1 MHRPHRRPH
10 PPTLLEFV
18 VRFGVNVRGDVISS
32 NTDDAADAV
41 ITQTPTIIIAT
52 IFILIRHVDVHEAD
66 QFQGRQQSTASQF
79 SASDDERSQLAA
91 STPSTS
97 VCRRPHQLCVL
108 ARRLSGVPRLRVG
121 RVLRHL
127 GADDASPGDVPAVDH
142 PHRAVRQLPRLRDH
156 RGLRPGDRRTC
167 QSRLLLGILSRWTN
181 VCRQK

>member
-1 MHRPHRRPH
+1 MAQISYRRCG
-10 PPTLLEFV
+10 
-18 VRFGVNVRGDVISS
+18 RCS
-32 NTDDAADAV
+32 NNSDHQHYY
-41 ITQTPTIIIAT
+41 ITT
-52 IFILIRHVDVHEAD
+52 IFILVRDVDVYEAD
-66 QFQGRQQSTASQF
+66 QSQGRHQSTASQF

-91 STPSTS
+91 STQSTS
-97 VCRRPHQLCVL
+97 VCRRPHQPCVL
-108 ARRLSGVPRLRVG
+108 ARRRSGVPRMHAG

-142 PHRAVRQLPRLRDH
+142 PHRAVRRLPCLRDH